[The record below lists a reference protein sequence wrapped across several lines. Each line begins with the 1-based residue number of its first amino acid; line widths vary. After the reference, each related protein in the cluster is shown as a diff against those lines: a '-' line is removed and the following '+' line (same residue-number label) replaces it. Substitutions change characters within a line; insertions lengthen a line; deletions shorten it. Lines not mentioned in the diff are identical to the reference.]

1 MRKDAEYLC
10 LYLGHL
16 HFFWEL
22 FVLWNWSFLL
32 RVVDIDIHINS
43 LFNVRLANI
52 FSHSVGYIWTLIIV
66 SSEVQMVL
74 CDSSLSILAI
84 VSGLYFCAEMFSP
97 AASAFTVNTS
107 IQLLSY
113 EEIGI

>member
-1 MRKDAEYLC
+1 
-10 LYLGHL
+10 
-16 HFFWEL
+16 
-22 FVLWNWSFLL
+22 
-32 RVVDIDIHINS
+32 
-43 LFNVRLANI
+43 
-52 FSHSVGYIWTLIIV
+52 
-66 SSEVQMVL
+66 MVL